1 MAAHEPPPL
10 VTPSRHDPR
19 IMLMAGVAGA
29 CLLGAAAGAW
39 VKPEARDLKRR
50 EAPQVALRQTPAAEP
65 EMQIVLDEM
74 ALPPSTTPLEVMRDR
89 PPVLVK
95 AVAPALRAAEPKKEP
110 QPEPK
115 KPAPAKPAKPKPKVE
130 KIVVAKAEPKATP
143 KPAKPEPAAKKA
155 KPVLLAKAEAKP
167 RPAPKVETPKPTP
180 KPVVMAKV
188 EPKPAAAPP
197 APPPP
202 KKTLAKAVGRP
213 APVENTWAAEDRRL
227 ARAYRQA
234 LEAGAPEWRL
244 ARQQARW
251 RSIRDEAMREAP
263 WALSDIYAARI
274 AELDD
279 EAGEAAMQLD

>member
-50 EAPQVALRQTPAAEP
+50 EAPQVSQRLAATGEP
-65 EMQIVLDEM
+65 EMQIVLDDM
-74 ALPPSTTPLEVMRDR
+74 SLPPATTPLEVLPDR

-95 AVAPALRAAEPKKEP
+95 AVAAKPRAEEPK
-110 QPEPK
+110 PK
-115 KPAPAKPAKPKPKVE
+115 TPAPAKPPKAKPAKKVE
-130 KIVVAKAEPKATP
+130 KIVVAKAEPKAP
-143 KPAKPEPAAKKA
+143 KPAKAAPAKKA
-155 KPVLLAKAEAKP
+155 KPVLMAKAD
-167 RPAPKVETPKPTP
+167 PKPKPVPKAEKPKPAP
-180 KPVVMAKV
+180 KPVVQAKA
-188 EPKPAAAPP
+188 EPKPVV

-202 KKTLAKAVGRP
+202 KKTLAKAVTPP
-213 APVENTWAAEDRRL
+213 APAESTWAAEDRRL

-263 WALSDIYAARI
+263 WALSDIYVARI